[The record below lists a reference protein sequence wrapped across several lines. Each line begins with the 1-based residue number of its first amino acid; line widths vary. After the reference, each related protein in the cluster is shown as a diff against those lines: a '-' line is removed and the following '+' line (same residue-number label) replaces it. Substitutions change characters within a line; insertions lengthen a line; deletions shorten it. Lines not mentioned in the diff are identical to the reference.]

1 MQSKLDIKNSNYIVR
16 DDVFLAEAMEAIT
29 YNHRGC
35 VVVVDKDFLVLG
47 VLSDGDVRRALVKGA
62 TMITPVSKVLNTNFV
77 SVSNDERETLENPEH
92 FFEAHPNVTVVPVLG
107 EKNKLVDILVRG
119 GPYRE

>member
-1 MQSKLDIKNSNYIVR
+1 MKPKLDIKNSNYIVKE
-16 DDVFLAEAMEAIT
+16 DASLNEAMEAIT

-47 VLSDGDVRRALVKGA
+47 VLSDGDIRRALVKGA

-77 SVSNDERETLENPEH
+77 SVRDDARDTLQNPER
-92 FFEAHPNVTVVPVLG
+92 FFEAHANLNVIPVLG
-107 EKNKLVDILVRG
+107 EKNRLADILVRG